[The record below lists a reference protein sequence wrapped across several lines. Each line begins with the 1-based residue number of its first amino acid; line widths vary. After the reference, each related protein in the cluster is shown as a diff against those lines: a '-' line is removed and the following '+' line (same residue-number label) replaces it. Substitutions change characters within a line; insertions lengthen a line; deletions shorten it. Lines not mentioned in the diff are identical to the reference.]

1 MNTNNVY
8 DFDEIIDRRKSNSYK
23 WDIEKDEIPMWVAD
37 MDFKTAPS
45 VIDAVM
51 KRAMTGEYGYNIV
64 PDEWYDSY
72 IKWWK
77 KRHNFEIKKEWL
89 IFCTGVLPAITSCVQ
104 RITNHGD
111 NVLCQTP
118 VYDMF
123 FHSIEN
129 TGRHV
134 LESPLIFNG
143 TEYEVDYEDLENKL
157 SNPLTTAMILC
168 NPHNPTGKIWTKSE
182 FEKVGQLCARY
193 NVTVISDEIHCDL
206 TDIGYEYIPFASV
219 NETCANISIT
229 CISASK
235 AFNIAGLATAAVVIP
250 SKGLKDKVERGLNT
264 DEVAEPNTFAVQA
277 VVAAFNDGEE
287 WLDQLRRYIEE
298 NKKMVYE
305 YIEQNIP
312 VLHVRK
318 SNATYLIW
326 IDCGD
331 ICNDSDKLSDYLRK
345 EHKVYFS
352 SGSHYRGEGSSF
364 LRMNVACPKSQIS
377 EALLRLQKGIERFN
391 N

>member
-51 KRAMTGEYGYNIV
+51 KRAMAGEYGYNIV

-182 FEKVGQLCARY
+182 LEKVGQLCARY

-287 WLDQLRRYIEE
+287 WLNQLRRYIEE